1 MPDLNVYTSTG
12 SKLIHHPDVVKKWQ
26 RGFPT
31 PVSLQL
37 GPTSRCNL
45 NCSFCSNAHR
55 EVHEDLDFDDLVD
68 FMFGLK
74 YFLGTKTVEITGGGD
89 PTLYP
94 QINELI
100 DFLYGLGLE
109 VGMITNGTLLKT
121 KIEQECLD
129 MLKWVRISMNSLK
142 YVDHIDIPEIKGTLG
157 FSFVWNNET
166 ELSKFEKVRD
176 YVREYNPKYVRLVT
190 DCLASDK
197 DQKRISL
204 HLSQIASELGSP
216 YMFQPKTY
224 QTPKECWWGYFK
236 PFLLHNGWVYPCSS
250 VVLNN
255 TADRSFHKKF
265 RMVHMDKFKELYEKE
280 VIPFD
285 NQHCDRCVF
294 FKQNDI
300 CSEIRNPNEMVNFI

>member
-26 RGFPT
+26 RGLPT
-31 PVSLQL
+31 PISLQL

-45 NCSFCSNAHR
+45 NCSFCSNVHR

-68 FMFGLK
+68 FMFRLK
-74 YFLGTKTVEITGGGD
+74 FFLGTKTVEITGGGD

-100 DFLYGLGLE
+100 ELINGLGLE

-121 KIEQECLD
+121 KIEKECLD

-157 FSFVWNNET
+157 FSFVWSNET
-166 ELSKFEKVRD
+166 KLSEFEKVRE
-176 YVREYNPKYVRLVT
+176 YVKKYNPKYVRLVT
-190 DCLASDK
+190 DCLASGEE
-197 DQKRISL
+197 QKINSL
-204 HLSQIASELGSP
+204 NLSQIASELGSP
-216 YMFQPKTY
+216 YMYQSKIF

-265 RMVHMDKFKELYEKE
+265 RMVHMDEFADLYDKEI
-280 VIPFD
+280 IPFD
-285 NQHCDRCVF
+285 TQHCDKCVF

-300 CSEIRNPNEMVNFI
+300 CSKTRNPNEMVNFI

>member
-37 GPTSRCNL
+37 APTSRCNL
-45 NCSFCSNAHR
+45 NCSFCSNVHR
-55 EVHEDLDFDDLVD
+55 EIHEDLDFDDLVE
-68 FMFGLK
+68 FILGLN
-74 YFLGTKTVEITGGGD
+74 FLGLKTVELSGGGS

-100 DFLYGLGLE
+100 ELINGLGLE

-157 FSFVWNNET
+157 FSFVWSNET
-166 ELSKFEKVRD
+166 DWEAFNKIQE
-176 YVREYNPKYVRLVT
+176 YVKEHNPKYVRLVT
-190 DCLASDK
+190 NCLASDE
-197 DQKRISL
+197 DQRINSL
-204 HLSQIASELGSP
+204 LLSRIVSELGSP

-224 QTPKECWWGYFK
+224 RTPKECWWGYFK

-255 TADRSFHKKF
+255 TADRSFHEKF
-265 RMVHMDKFKELYEKE
+265 RMVYMDKFKEFYEKE

-285 NQHCDRCVF
+285 TENCSHCVF
-294 FKQNDI
+294 FEQNRI
-300 CSEIRNPNEMVNFI
+300 CAEIRNPNEMVNFI